1 MFGSSPPS
9 ITFDV
14 TASDDASEIFLING
28 NFELIGKG
36 IGNATFSA
44 PAGLYKLKVR
54 CGNTTVEKVIGVRD
68 GMKPIVLDPVQL
80 VTPVPL
86 TNSATTNAA
95 HEAAAAHAANQSFD
109 VNARFGSEI
118 VIVVRSSNSETTN
131 PARGL
136 KLLAMD
142 GRTIADVETQGRIGG
157 DSGPAI
163 VTLSIAVNPDA
174 YRLSLTEADGR
185 RIEQMIVTSNAWQT
199 QVFMF
204 TGRSGYADLVN
215 AAITIQKGFVPSDA
229 NLRLEQIALAAF
241 RDDRKILSEAMHIA
255 SADAPPMLA
264 LLGALLLIREAKTSK
279 EQTEDRGGTGER
291 IDNRAAVAGIVANL
305 RAALGHDSH
314 PDVEA
319 IAIGAGVPNPQ
330 YEFRSP
336 PMFRASWRLLLK
348 ASAADPK
355 LIPSSSFAA
364 RIATRLWGD
373 GPWLLYLNPDDDS
386 TVDRTAVWRSGAIN
400 ILANIADVKFAAPPP
415 AAMSFRFPL
424 VFPLAPLLGYS
435 AKIRA
440 LFTRRVRP
448 AFPDPRHIVV
458 QSSEQKA
465 APDIGRVRIQ
475 LDDTKRK
482 LLVKRLG
489 VPMSSIDAWLDE
501 IRK

>member
-1 MFGSSPPS
+1 MFGSSPPPA

-68 GMKPIVLDPVQL
+68 GMKSIILDPVQL

-95 HEAAAAHAANQSFD
+95 HEAAAAYAAYEPMH
-109 VNARFGSEI
+109 VNAGSGSGI
-118 VIVVRSSNSETTN
+118 VIVVRSSDSETTN

-136 KLLAMD
+136 KLLSMD
-142 GRTIADVETQGRIGG
+142 GRTVADVETQGRIGG

-163 VTLSIAVNPDA
+163 VTLSIAVTPDA

-185 RIEQMIVTSNAWQT
+185 RIEQMIVASSGWQT

-204 TGRSGYADLVN
+204 AGRSGYADLVN

-241 RDDRKILSEAMHIA
+241 RDDRKILSEAMRAHIA

-291 IDNRAAVAGIVANL
+291 IDNRAAVADIVANL
-305 RAALGHDSH
+305 REAFGPDSH

-319 IAIGAGVPNPQ
+319 IAIGAGVPNPH

-373 GPWLLYLNPDDDS
+373 GPWLLYLNPDDS
-386 TVDRTAVWRSGAIN
+386 TATDAWRSGVIDL
-400 ILANIADVKFAAPPP
+400 LANIDDVA
-415 AAMSFRFPL
+415 
-424 VFPLAPLLGYS
+424 PLAHTAS
-435 AKIRA
+435 VSTKIRA

-448 AFPDPRHIVV
+448 AFPDPRHIVL

-465 APDIGRVRIQ
+465 APDIGRIRIQ
-475 LDDTKRK
+475 LDDAKRK